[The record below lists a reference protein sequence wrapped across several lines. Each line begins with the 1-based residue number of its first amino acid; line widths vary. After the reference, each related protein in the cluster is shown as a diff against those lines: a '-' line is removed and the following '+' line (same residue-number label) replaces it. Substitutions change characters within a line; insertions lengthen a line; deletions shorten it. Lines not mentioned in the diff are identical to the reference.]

1 MTFPMS
7 VAAAVGTMV
16 GRIVLV
22 PVRVRLGRPIAAIV
36 VPVTAAVVTTSASTA
51 RTARTAGSVAA

>member
-1 MTFPMS
+1 MS

-36 VPVTAAVVTTSASTA
+36 VPVTAAVATTSASTA
-51 RTARTAGSVAA
+51 RTAGSVAA